1 MKAIKKLLYFLA
13 VAGTTMFASSCTDD
27 LEYTPAGQPSGQQVY
42 FAVDLAET
50 INLEENSSS
59 VTIPVS
65 RVVTD
70 EAASFSIFATEESGL
85 FTIPSTV
92 NFAAGE
98 STANLVITYTYSA
111 LTQDQTYSCTLTIGD
126 TENTSPYGMTSYEFS
141 LIAPSPWTS
150 LGEGTLTD
158 DVITGAFSRV
168 ENQVFTVEIQESD
181 NTPGMYRIVD
191 PYINN
196 QYKLSADGTGSSSN
210 YSCYL
215 VINATDPE
223 AVTISKQNMG
233 ILGTDLGD
241 FQMESTAPGTLVN
254 GVITFPKGGIELS
267 FTGYQG
273 AFQAN
278 KSGLFKVVLPGASDV
293 AAPAVTVAYKGSFI
307 DAASNKSNAVLDFTL
322 NETATSYKF
331 AVVEGNITKD
341 EAAIKETAGKIVDGS
356 LESTEGTASGS
367 VLYPLAVSGTFTVVA
382 VPFNAESDAG
392 AAAAAAFIYS
402 ADGAPDIVQVQTGD
416 YSIMVD
422 VLVDDYNDYTCP
434 LKLTAGD
441 GFNEFLLDG
450 IFGFEGY
457 VLIGEYDPTSLT
469 ITFDGTVQGMEDKG
483 PRWGY
488 GIAYVDEAQ
497 TEIYTI
503 LSNEADEPCVIS
515 VNEDGTLN
523 AFTTS
528 LQLVGFSAADGKI
541 TRMYEQIE
549 ANTPITKGEAGTT
562 ARTVNRRT
570 QLSTALRV
578 NF

>member
-27 LEYTPAGQPSGQQVY
+27 LEYNPAGQPSGQQVY

-65 RVVTD
+65 RVVTK

-92 NFAAGE
+92 DFAAGE

-111 LTQDQTYSCTLTIGD
+111 LTQDQAYSCTLTIGD

-150 LGEGTLTD
+150 LGMATYTE
-158 DVITGAFSRV
+158 DVITAAYGIDNVSF
-168 ENQVFTVEIQESD
+168 EVEIQQSD
-181 NTPGMYRIVD
+181 NNEGMYRLKNL
-191 PYINN
+191 YR
-196 QYKLSADGTGSSSN
+196 AGTGLFSI
-210 YSCYL
+210 YTFED
-215 VINATDPE
+215 ATGAASDYYITIDCTNPD
-223 AVTISKQNMG
+223 AVTIAEQPLGFTLVGMG
-233 ILGTDLGD
+233 ELRL
-241 FQMESTAPGTLVN
+241 FSTAAGTFKD
-254 GVITFPKGGIELS
+254 GVITFPKNGLS
-267 FTGYQG
+267 LVVPTISDNFPTNG
-273 AFQAN
+273 
-278 KSGLFKVVLPGASDV
+278 SGLFKVVLPGASDV
-293 AAPAVTVAYKGSFI
+293 AAPAVTVAYLGSFI
-307 DAASNKSNAVLDFTL
+307 DGSSATTNAVFSFTL

-341 EAAIKETAGKIVDGS
+341 EAALTVTAGKIVDGS

-382 VPFNAESDAG
+382 VPFNAEGDAG

-402 ADGAPDIVQVQTGD
+402 ADGAPDIVQVQTG
-416 YSIMVD
+416 
-422 VLVDDYNDYTCP
+422 NYTVHVTDAENGYDCA
-434 LKLTAGD
+434 LTLTAGD
-441 GFNEFLLDG
+441 GFNEFVLDG
-450 IFGFEGY
+450 LFGFTDY
-457 VLIGEYDPTSLT
+457 AFIGEYDPTTLT
-469 ITFDGTVQGMEDKG
+469 ITFDGTVLGMEDMG

-488 GIAYVDEAQ
+488 GIAYVDETQ
-497 TEIYTI
+497 SEIYTI
-503 LSNEADEPCVIS
+503 LSNEADDPCVIS
-515 VNEDGTLN
+515 VNEDGTLK

-528 LQLVGFSAADGKI
+528 LQLIGFSAADGKI

-549 ANTPITKGEAGTT
+549 ANTPISKGAESGTSARIAGRK
-562 ARTVNRRT
+562 A
-570 QLSTALRV
+570 QLSTALRA

>member
-27 LEYTPAGQPSGQQVY
+27 LEYNPAGQPSGQQVY

-65 RVVTD
+65 RVVTK

-111 LTQDQTYSCTLTIGD
+111 LTQDQAYSCTLTIGD

-150 LGEGTLTD
+150 LGMGTLTD
-158 DVITGAFSRV
+158 DVITGAFSV
-168 ENQVFTVEIQESD
+168 ENQVFEVEIQQSD
-181 NTPGMYRIVD
+181 KEPGMYRLVD

-196 QYKLSADGTGSSSN
+196 KYSLSAGEGGSSSN

-215 VINATDPE
+215 VIDATNPE
-223 AVTISKQNMG
+223 AVTIAKQNMG
-233 ILGTDLGD
+233 ILSTDLGD
-241 FQMESTAPGTLVN
+241 FQMESTAPGTLDN
-254 GVITFPKGGIELS
+254 GIITFPKGGIELS
-267 FTGYQG
+267 FTGYQS

-278 KSGLFKVVLPGASDV
+278 KNGLFKVVLPGASDV

-341 EAAIKETAGKIVDGS
+341 EAALTETAGKIVDGS

-382 VPFNAESDAG
+382 VPFNAEGDAG

-434 LKLTAGD
+434 LTLTAGD
-441 GFNEFLLDG
+441 GFNEFVLDG
-450 IFGFEGY
+450 LFGFTDY
-457 VLIGEYDPTSLT
+457 AFIGEYDPTTLT
-469 ITFDGTVQGMEDKG
+469 ITFDGTVLGMEDMG

-488 GIAYVDEAQ
+488 GIAYVDETQ
-497 TEIYTI
+497 SEIYTI
-503 LSNEADEPCVIS
+503 MSNEADDPCVIS
-515 VNEDGTLN
+515 VNEDGTLK

-528 LQLVGFSAADGKI
+528 LQLIGFSAADGKI

-549 ANTPITKGEAGTT
+549 ANTPISKGEAGTT

>member
-111 LTQDQTYSCTLTIGD
+111 LTQDQAYSCTLTIGD

-141 LIAPSPWTS
+141 LIAPAPWTS

-158 DVITGAFSRV
+158 DVITAAFDI

-191 PYINN
+191 PYIDNR
-196 QYKLSADGTGSSSN
+196 YSLRASESGSSSN

-215 VINATDPE
+215 VIDCTNPD
-223 AVTISKQNMG
+223 AVTIAKQNMG

-241 FQMESTAPGTLVN
+241 FQMESTSPGTLVN
-254 GVITFPKGGIELS
+254 GVITFPQNGLVLTFSKYPGD
-267 FTGYQG
+267 FP
-273 AFQAN
+273 AN
-278 KSGLFKVVLPGASDV
+278 GSGLFKVVLPGASDV

-307 DAASNKSNAVLDFTL
+307 DAASNKSNAVFDFTL

-331 AVVEGNITKD
+331 AVVEGNIAKN
-341 EAAIKETAGKIVDGS
+341 EAALTETAGKIVDGS

-382 VPFNAESDAG
+382 VPFNAEGDAG

-402 ADGAPDIVQVQTGD
+402 ADGAPDIVQVQTG
-416 YSIMVD
+416 
-422 VLVDDYNDYTCP
+422 NYTVHVTDAKDGYDCP
-434 LKLTAGD
+434 LTLKAGD
-441 GFNEFLLDG
+441 GFNEFVLDG
-450 IFGFEGY
+450 LFGFTGY
-457 VLIGEYDPTSLT
+457 AFIGEYDPTTLT

-503 LSNEADEPCVIS
+503 MSNEADDPCVIS
-515 VNEDGTLN
+515 VNEDGTLK

>member
-65 RVVTD
+65 RVVTE
-70 EAASFSIFATEESGL
+70 EAGSFSIFATEESGL

-111 LTQDQTYSCTLTIGD
+111 LTQDQAYSCTLTIGD

-158 DVITGAFSRV
+158 DVITAAFDV

-191 PYINN
+191 PYIDNR
-196 QYKLSADGTGSSSN
+196 YSLRASESGSSSN

-215 VINATDPE
+215 VIDCTNPD
-223 AVTISKQNMG
+223 AVTIAKQNMG

-241 FQMESTAPGTLVN
+241 FQMESTSPGTLVN
-254 GVITFPKGGIELS
+254 GVITFPQNGLVLTFSKYPGD
-267 FTGYQG
+267 FP
-273 AFQAN
+273 AN
-278 KSGLFKVVLPGASDV
+278 GSGLFKVVLPGASDV

-382 VPFNAESDAG
+382 VPFNAEGDAG

-483 PRWGY
+483 PRWRY

>member
-27 LEYTPAGQPSGQQVY
+27 LEYNPAGQPSGQQVY

-65 RVVTD
+65 RVVTK

-111 LTQDQTYSCTLTIGD
+111 LTQDQAYSCTLTIGD

-150 LGEGTLTD
+150 LGMGTLTD
-158 DVITGAFSRV
+158 DVITGAFSV
-168 ENQVFTVEIQESD
+168 ENQVFEVEIQQSD
-181 NTPGMYRIVD
+181 KEPGMYRLVD

-196 QYKLSADGTGSSSN
+196 KYSLSAGEGGSSSN

-215 VINATDPE
+215 VIDATNPE
-223 AVTISKQNMG
+223 AVTIAKQNMG
-233 ILGTDLGD
+233 ILSTDLGD
-241 FQMESTAPGTLVN
+241 FQMESTAPGTLDN
-254 GVITFPKGGIELS
+254 GIITFPKGGIELS

-278 KSGLFKVVLPGASDV
+278 KNGLFKVVLPGASDV

-341 EAAIKETAGKIVDGS
+341 EAALTETAGKIVDGS

-382 VPFNAESDAG
+382 VPFNAEGDAG

-422 VLVDDYNDYTCP
+422 VLVNDYNDYTCP
-434 LKLTAGD
+434 LTLTAGD
-441 GFNEFLLDG
+441 GFNEFVLDG
-450 IFGFEGY
+450 LFGFTDY
-457 VLIGEYDPTSLT
+457 AFIGEYDPTTLT
-469 ITFDGTVQGMEDKG
+469 ITFDGTVLGMEDKG

>member
-50 INLEENSSS
+50 INLEVNSSS

-92 NFAAGE
+92 DFAAGE

-158 DVITGAFSRV
+158 DVITGAFSID

-196 QYKLSADGTGSSSN
+196 RYSLSADKTGSSSN

-215 VINATDPE
+215 VIDATDPE
-223 AVTISKQNMG
+223 AVTIAKQNMG
-233 ILGTDLGD
+233 ILSTDLGD
-241 FQMESTAPGTLVN
+241 FQMESTAPGTLDN
-254 GVITFPKGGIELS
+254 GIITFPKGGIELS
-267 FTGYQG
+267 FTGYQS

-322 NETATSYKF
+322 NETATSFKF
-331 AVVEGNITKD
+331 AVVEGNIAKN
-341 EAAIKETAGKIVDGS
+341 EAALTETAGKIVDGS

-382 VPFNAESDAG
+382 VPFNAEGDAG
-392 AAAAAAFIYS
+392 AAAATAFIYS
-402 ADGAPDIVQVQTGD
+402 ADGAPDIVQVQTG
-416 YSIMVD
+416 
-422 VLVDDYNDYTCP
+422 NYTVHVTDAKDGYDCP
-434 LKLTAGD
+434 LTLKAGD
-441 GFNEFLLDG
+441 GFNEFVLDG
-450 IFGFEGY
+450 LFGFTDY
-457 VLIGEYDPTSLT
+457 AFIGEYAPTSLT

-503 LSNEADEPCVIS
+503 LSNEADDPCVIS
-515 VNEDGTLN
+515 VNEDGTLK

>member
-1 MKAIKKLLYFLA
+1 MKTLKNIFYFLA
-13 VAGTTMFASSCTDD
+13 AASLVGFTSCSDDDATTSLKGAQIFFSTESPSTV
-27 LEYTPAGQPSGQQVY
+27 EIEKGQ
-42 FAVDLAET
+42 
-50 INLEENSSS
+50 SS
-59 VTIPVS
+59 VQL
-65 RVVTD
+65 
-70 EAASFSIFATEESGL
+70 SIERMNATEAISIPLYSTDESGL
-85 FTIPSTV
+85 FSMPTEVSF
-92 NFAAGE
+92 NAGE
-98 STANLVITYTYSA
+98 TSAKATINFSFDA
-111 LTQDQTYSCTLTIGD
+111 LTTDVSYPLQITIGD
-126 TENTSPYGMTSYEFS
+126 SENTSPYGLSTYSFNIIYP
-141 LIAPSPWTS
+141 APYTS
-150 LGEGTLTD
+150 LGSAQYTEDLLTAVYGIGND
-158 DVITGAFSRV
+158 TFP
-168 ENQVFTVEIQESD
+168 VEIQQSD
-181 NTPGMYRIVD
+181 ENPGVYRLKNLYNVNSPFFQLHSFSD
-191 PYINN
+191 GYGTTSDYYITI
-196 QYKLSADGTGSSSN
+196 DCSN
-210 YSCYL
+210 P
-215 VINATDPE
+215 D
-223 AVTISKQNMG
+223 AVTIAEQP
-233 ILGTDLGD
+233 LGFTLEGYG
-241 FQMESTAPGTLVN
+241 EIKVKSVEPGTFKE
-254 GVITFPKGGIELS
+254 GVITFPTEGLALNIPSVSDNYPTNG
-267 FTGYQG
+267 
-273 AFQAN
+273 
-278 KSGLFKVVLPGASDV
+278 SGLFKVVLPGASDV

-341 EAAIKETAGKIVDGS
+341 EAAIEETAGKIVDGS

-382 VPFNAESDAG
+382 VPFNAEGESG
-392 AAAAAAFIYS
+392 ATAAAAFIYS
-402 ADGAPDIVQVQTGD
+402 ADGAPDIVQVQTG
-416 YSIMVD
+416 
-422 VLVDDYNDYTCP
+422 NYTVHIADAEDGYDCP
-434 LKLTAGD
+434 LTLTAGD

-488 GIAYVDEAQ
+488 GIAYVDESQ

-528 LQLVGFSAADGKI
+528 LQLVGFTAADGKI

-562 ARTVNRRT
+562 ARTVNRRA

>member
-111 LTQDQTYSCTLTIGD
+111 LTQDQAYSCTLTIGD

-158 DVITGAFSRV
+158 DVITAAFDV

-191 PYINN
+191 PYIDNR
-196 QYKLSADGTGSSSN
+196 YTLRASESGSSSN

-215 VINATDPE
+215 VIDCTNPD
-223 AVTISKQNMG
+223 AVTIAKQNMG

-241 FQMESTAPGTLVN
+241 FQMESTSPGTLVN

-267 FTGYQG
+267 FTGYQS

-278 KSGLFKVVLPGASDV
+278 KNGLFKVVLPGASDV
-293 AAPAVTVAYKGSFI
+293 ADPAVTVAYKGSFI

-331 AVVEGNITKD
+331 AVVEGNIAKN
-341 EAAIKETAGKIVDGS
+341 EAALTETAGKIVDGS

-382 VPFNAESDAG
+382 VPFNAEGDAG

-402 ADGAPDIVQVQTGD
+402 AEGAPDIVQVQTG
-416 YSIMVD
+416 
-422 VLVDDYNDYTCP
+422 NYTVHVTDAKDGYDCP
-434 LKLTAGD
+434 LTLTAGD
-441 GFNEFLLDG
+441 GFNEFVLDG
-450 IFGFEGY
+450 LFGFTDY
-457 VLIGEYDPTSLT
+457 AFIGEYDPTTLT
-469 ITFDGTVQGMEDKG
+469 ITFDGTVLGMEDMG

-488 GIAYVDEAQ
+488 GIAYVDETQ
-497 TEIYTI
+497 SEIYTI

>member
-1 MKAIKKLLYFLA
+1 MKTLKNIFYFLA
-13 VAGTTMFASSCTDD
+13 AASLVGFTSCSDDDATTSLKGAQIFFSTESPSTV
-27 LEYTPAGQPSGQQVY
+27 EIEKGQ
-42 FAVDLAET
+42 
-50 INLEENSSS
+50 SS
-59 VTIPVS
+59 VQL
-65 RVVTD
+65 
-70 EAASFSIFATEESGL
+70 SIERMNATEAISIPLYSTDESGL
-85 FTIPSTV
+85 FSMPTEVSF
-92 NFAAGE
+92 NAGE
-98 STANLVITYTYSA
+98 TSAKATINFSFDA
-111 LTQDQTYSCTLTIGD
+111 LTTDVSYPLQITIGD
-126 TENTSPYGMTSYEFS
+126 SENTSPYGLSTYSFNIIYP
-141 LIAPSPWTS
+141 APYTS
-150 LGEGTLTD
+150 LGSAQYTEDLLTAVYGIGND
-158 DVITGAFSRV
+158 TFP
-168 ENQVFTVEIQESD
+168 VEIQQSNENPGVYRLKNLYNVNSPFFQLNSFSD
-181 NTPGMYRIVD
+181 GYGTTSDY
-191 PYINN
+191 YITI
-196 QYKLSADGTGSSSN
+196 DCSN
-210 YSCYL
+210 P
-215 VINATDPE
+215 D
-223 AVTISKQNMG
+223 AVTIAEQP
-233 ILGTDLGD
+233 LGFTLEGYG
-241 FQMESTAPGTLVN
+241 EIKVKSVEPGTFKE
-254 GVITFPKGGIELS
+254 GVITFPTEGLALNIPSVSDNYPTNG
-267 FTGYQG
+267 
-273 AFQAN
+273 
-278 KSGLFKVVLPGASDV
+278 SGLFKVVLPGASDV

-341 EAAIKETAGKIVDGS
+341 EAAIEETAGKIVDGS

-382 VPFNAESDAG
+382 VPFNAEGESG
-392 AAAAAAFIYS
+392 ATAAAAFIYS
-402 ADGAPDIVQVQTGD
+402 ADGAPDIVQVQTG
-416 YSIMVD
+416 
-422 VLVDDYNDYTCP
+422 NYTVHIADAEDGYDCP
-434 LKLTAGD
+434 LTLTAGD

-488 GIAYVDEAQ
+488 GIAYVDESQ

-528 LQLVGFSAADGKI
+528 LQLVGFTAADGKI

-549 ANTPITKGEAGTT
+549 ANTPITKGADSGTT
-562 ARTVNRRT
+562 ARIASRNA

>member
-27 LEYTPAGQPSGQQVY
+27 LEYNPAGQPSGQQVY

-65 RVVTD
+65 RVVTK

-111 LTQDQTYSCTLTIGD
+111 LTQDQAYSCTLTIGD

-150 LGEGTLTD
+150 LGMGTLTD
-158 DVITGAFSRV
+158 DVITGAFSV
-168 ENQVFTVEIQESD
+168 ENQVFEVEIQQSD
-181 NTPGMYRIVD
+181 KEPGMYRLVD

-196 QYKLSADGTGSSSN
+196 KYSLSAGEGGSSSN

-215 VINATDPE
+215 VIDATNPE
-223 AVTISKQNMG
+223 AVTIAKQNMG
-233 ILGTDLGD
+233 ILSTDLGD
-241 FQMESTAPGTLVN
+241 FQMESTAPGTLDN
-254 GVITFPKGGIELS
+254 GIITFPKGGIELS
-267 FTGYQG
+267 FTGYQS

-278 KSGLFKVVLPGASDV
+278 KNGLFKVVLPGASDV

-341 EAAIKETAGKIVDGS
+341 EAALTETAGKIVDGS
-356 LESTEGTASGS
+356 LESGQRALSACRIGYLHGCSRSVQRRGRCRCCGCRRLHLFGRWCSRYRSGS
-367 VLYPLAVSGTFTVVA
+367 
-382 VPFNAESDAG
+382 
-392 AAAAAAFIYS
+392 
-402 ADGAPDIVQVQTGD
+402 DG
-416 YSIMVD
+416 
-422 VLVDDYNDYTCP
+422 
-434 LKLTAGD
+434 
-441 GFNEFLLDG
+441 
-450 IFGFEGY
+450 
-457 VLIGEYDPTSLT
+457 
-469 ITFDGTVQGMEDKG
+469 
-483 PRWGY
+483 
-488 GIAYVDEAQ
+488 
-497 TEIYTI
+497 
-503 LSNEADEPCVIS
+503 
-515 VNEDGTLN
+515 
-523 AFTTS
+523 
-528 LQLVGFSAADGKI
+528 
-541 TRMYEQIE
+541 
-549 ANTPITKGEAGTT
+549 
-562 ARTVNRRT
+562 
-570 QLSTALRV
+570 
-578 NF
+578 

>member
-111 LTQDQTYSCTLTIGD
+111 LTQDQAYSCTLTIGD

-158 DVITGAFSRV
+158 DVITAAFDV

-191 PYINN
+191 PYIDNR
-196 QYKLSADGTGSSSN
+196 YTLRASESGSSSN

-215 VINATDPE
+215 VIDCTNPD
-223 AVTISKQNMG
+223 AVTIAKQNMG

-241 FQMESTAPGTLVN
+241 FQMESTSPGTLVN
-254 GVITFPKGGIELS
+254 GVITFPQNGLVLTFSKYPGD
-267 FTGYQG
+267 FP
-273 AFQAN
+273 AN
-278 KSGLFKVVLPGASDV
+278 GSGLFKVVLPGASDV

-331 AVVEGNITKD
+331 AVVEGNIAKN
-341 EAAIKETAGKIVDGS
+341 EAALTETAGKIVDGS

-382 VPFNAESDAG
+382 VPFNAEGDAG

-402 ADGAPDIVQVQTGD
+402 ADGAPDIVQVQTG
-416 YSIMVD
+416 
-422 VLVDDYNDYTCP
+422 NYTVHVTDAKDGYDCP
-434 LKLTAGD
+434 LTLKAGD

-469 ITFDGTVQGMEDKG
+469 ITFDGTVQGMEDMG

-488 GIAYVDEAQ
+488 GIAYVDETQ
-497 TEIYTI
+497 SEIYTI
-503 LSNEADEPCVIS
+503 MSNEADDPCVIS
-515 VNEDGTLN
+515 VNEDGTLK

>member
-92 NFAAGE
+92 DFAAGE

-126 TENTSPYGMTSYEFS
+126 TENTSPYGMSSYEFS

-150 LGEGTLTD
+150 LGMATYTED
-158 DVITGAFSRV
+158 IITAAYGIDNVSF
-168 ENQVFTVEIQESD
+168 EVEIQQSD
-181 NTPGMYRIVD
+181 NNEGVYRLKNL
-191 PYINN
+191 YR
-196 QYKLSADGTGSSSN
+196 AGTGLFSFYN
-210 YSCYL
+210 FKD
-215 VINATDPE
+215 ATGAASDYYITIDCTNPD
-223 AVTISKQNMG
+223 AVTIAEQP
-233 ILGTDLGD
+233 LGFTIVGLGELRL
-241 FQMESTAPGTLVN
+241 FSTASGTFKD
-254 GVITFPKGGIELS
+254 GVITFPKNGLS
-267 FTGYQG
+267 LVIPTISDNFPTNG
-273 AFQAN
+273 
-278 KSGLFKVVLPGASDV
+278 SGLFRLVLPGASDV

-382 VPFNAESDAG
+382 VPFNAEGDAG

-402 ADGAPDIVQVQTGD
+402 ADGAPDIVQVQTG
-416 YSIMVD
+416 
-422 VLVDDYNDYTCP
+422 NYTVHVTDAKDGYDCP
-434 LKLTAGD
+434 LTLKAGD
-441 GFNEFLLDG
+441 GFNEFVLDG
-450 IFGFEGY
+450 LFGFTDY
-457 VLIGEYDPTSLT
+457 AFIGEYDPTTLT
-469 ITFDGTVQGMEDKG
+469 ITFDGTVLGMEDMG

-488 GIAYVDEAQ
+488 GIAYVDETQ
-497 TEIYTI
+497 SEIYTI
-503 LSNEADEPCVIS
+503 MSNEADDPCVIS
-515 VNEDGTLN
+515 VNEDGTLK

-549 ANTPITKGEAGTT
+549 ANPPITKREAGTT
-562 ARTVNRRT
+562 ARPVNRRT

-578 NF
+578 NV

>member
-27 LEYTPAGQPSGQQVY
+27 LEYNPAGQPSGQQVY

-65 RVVTD
+65 RVVTK

-111 LTQDQTYSCTLTIGD
+111 LTQDQAYSCTLTIGD

-150 LGEGTLTD
+150 LGMGTLTD
-158 DVITGAFSRV
+158 DVITGAFSV
-168 ENQVFTVEIQESD
+168 ENQVFEVEIQQSD
-181 NTPGMYRIVD
+181 KEPGMYRLVD

-196 QYKLSADGTGSSSN
+196 KYSLSAGEGGSSSN

-215 VINATDPE
+215 VIDATNPE
-223 AVTISKQNMG
+223 AVTIAKQNMG
-233 ILGTDLGD
+233 ILSTDLGD
-241 FQMESTAPGTLVN
+241 FQMESTAPGTLDN
-254 GVITFPKGGIELS
+254 GIITFPKGGIELS
-267 FTGYQG
+267 FTGYQS

-278 KSGLFKVVLPGASDV
+278 KNGLFKVVLPGASDV

-341 EAAIKETAGKIVDGS
+341 EAALTETAGKIVDGS

-382 VPFNAESDAG
+382 VPFNAEGDAG

-402 ADGAPDIVQVQTGD
+402 ADGAPDIVQVQTG
-416 YSIMVD
+416 
-422 VLVDDYNDYTCP
+422 NYTVHVADAKDGYDCP
-434 LKLTAGD
+434 LTLTAGD
-441 GFNEFLLDG
+441 GFNEFVLDG
-450 IFGFEGY
+450 LFGFTDY
-457 VLIGEYDPTSLT
+457 AFIGEYDPTTLT
-469 ITFDGTVQGMEDKG
+469 ITFDGTVLGMEDMG

-488 GIAYVDEAQ
+488 GIAYVDETQ
-497 TEIYTI
+497 SEIYTI

-515 VNEDGTLN
+515 VNEDGTLK

-528 LQLVGFSAADGKI
+528 LQLIGFSAADGKI

-549 ANTPITKGEAGTT
+549 ANTPISKGAESGTSARIAGRK
-562 ARTVNRRT
+562 A
-570 QLSTALRV
+570 QLSTALRA

>member
-50 INLEENSSS
+50 INLEVNSSS

-92 NFAAGE
+92 DFAAGE

-158 DVITGAFSRV
+158 DVITGAFSID

-196 QYKLSADGTGSSSN
+196 RYSLSADKTGSSSN

-215 VINATDPE
+215 VIDATDPE
-223 AVTISKQNMG
+223 AVTIAKQNMG
-233 ILGTDLGD
+233 ILSTDLGD
-241 FQMESTAPGTLVN
+241 FQMESTAPGTLDN
-254 GVITFPKGGIELS
+254 GIITFPKGGIELS
-267 FTGYQG
+267 FTGYQS

-278 KSGLFKVVLPGASDV
+278 KNGLFKVVLPGASDV

-322 NETATSYKF
+322 NETATSFKF
-331 AVVEGNITKD
+331 AVVEGNIAKN
-341 EAAIKETAGKIVDGS
+341 EAALTETAGKIVDGS

-382 VPFNAESDAG
+382 VPFNAEGDAG
-392 AAAAAAFIYS
+392 AAAATAFIYS
-402 ADGAPDIVQVQTGD
+402 ADGAPDIVQVQTG
-416 YSIMVD
+416 
-422 VLVDDYNDYTCP
+422 NYTVHVTDAKDGYDCP
-434 LKLTAGD
+434 LTLTAGD
-441 GFNEFLLDG
+441 GFNEFVLDG
-450 IFGFEGY
+450 LFGFTDY
-457 VLIGEYDPTSLT
+457 AFIGEYAPTSLT

-503 LSNEADEPCVIS
+503 LSNEADDPCVIS
-515 VNEDGTLN
+515 VNEDGTLK

>member
-50 INLEENSSS
+50 INLEVNSSS

-92 NFAAGE
+92 DFAAGE

-158 DVITGAFSRV
+158 DVITGAFSID

-196 QYKLSADGTGSSSN
+196 RYSLSADKTGSSSN

-215 VINATDPE
+215 VIDATDPE
-223 AVTISKQNMG
+223 AVTIAKQNMG
-233 ILGTDLGD
+233 ILSTDLGD
-241 FQMESTAPGTLVN
+241 FQMESTAPGTLDN
-254 GVITFPKGGIELS
+254 GIITFPKGGIELS
-267 FTGYQG
+267 FTGYQS

-331 AVVEGNITKD
+331 AVVEGNIAKN
-341 EAAIKETAGKIVDGS
+341 EAALTETAGKIVDGS

-367 VLYPLAVSGTFTVVA
+367 VLYPLAASGTFTVVA
-382 VPFNAESDAG
+382 VPFNAEGDAG
-392 AAAAAAFIYS
+392 AAAATAFIYS
-402 ADGAPDIVQVQTGD
+402 ADGAPDIVQVQTG
-416 YSIMVD
+416 
-422 VLVDDYNDYTCP
+422 NYTVHVTDAKDGYDCP
-434 LKLTAGD
+434 LTLKAGD
-441 GFNEFLLDG
+441 GFNEFVLDG
-450 IFGFEGY
+450 LFGFTDY
-457 VLIGEYDPTSLT
+457 AFIGEYAPTSLT

-503 LSNEADEPCVIS
+503 LSNEADDPCVIS
-515 VNEDGTLN
+515 VNEDGTLK

>member
-50 INLEENSSS
+50 INLEVNSSS

-92 NFAAGE
+92 DFAAGE

-158 DVITGAFSRV
+158 DVITGAFSID

-196 QYKLSADGTGSSSN
+196 RYSLSADKTGSSSN

-215 VINATDPE
+215 VIDATDPE
-223 AVTISKQNMG
+223 AVTIAKQNMG

-241 FQMESTAPGTLVN
+241 FQMESTSPGTLVN

-267 FTGYQG
+267 FTGYQS

-307 DAASNKSNAVLDFTL
+307 DAASNKSNAVLDFSL

-331 AVVEGNITKD
+331 AVVEGNIAKN
-341 EAAIKETAGKIVDGS
+341 EAALTETAGKIVDGS

-382 VPFNAESDAG
+382 VPFNAEGDAG
-392 AAAAAAFIYS
+392 AAAATAFIYS
-402 ADGAPDIVQVQTGD
+402 ADGAPDIVQVQTG
-416 YSIMVD
+416 
-422 VLVDDYNDYTCP
+422 NYTVHVTDAKDGYDCP
-434 LKLTAGD
+434 LTLKAGD
-441 GFNEFLLDG
+441 GFNEFVLDG
-450 IFGFEGY
+450 LFGFTDY
-457 VLIGEYDPTSLT
+457 AFIGEYAPTSLT

-503 LSNEADEPCVIS
+503 LSNEADDPCVIS
-515 VNEDGTLN
+515 VNEDGTLK

>member
-92 NFAAGE
+92 DFAAGE

-126 TENTSPYGMTSYEFS
+126 TENTSPYGMSSYEFS

-158 DVITGAFSRV
+158 DVITGAFSID

-196 QYKLSADGTGSSSN
+196 RYSLSADKTGSSSN

-215 VINATDPE
+215 VIDATDPE
-223 AVTISKQNMG
+223 AVTIAKQNMG
-233 ILGTDLGD
+233 ILSTDLGD
-241 FQMESTAPGTLVN
+241 FQMESTAPGTLDN
-254 GVITFPKGGIELS
+254 GIITFPKGGIELS

-273 AFQAN
+273 AFQAI
-278 KSGLFKVVLPGASDV
+278 KTASSRWCFR
-293 AAPAVTVAYKGSFI
+293 APATWR
-307 DAASNKSNAVLDFTL
+307 
-322 NETATSYKF
+322 
-331 AVVEGNITKD
+331 
-341 EAAIKETAGKIVDGS
+341 
-356 LESTEGTASGS
+356 
-367 VLYPLAVSGTFTVVA
+367 
-382 VPFNAESDAG
+382 
-392 AAAAAAFIYS
+392 
-402 ADGAPDIVQVQTGD
+402 
-416 YSIMVD
+416 
-422 VLVDDYNDYTCP
+422 
-434 LKLTAGD
+434 
-441 GFNEFLLDG
+441 LL
-450 IFGFEGY
+450 
-457 VLIGEYDPTSLT
+457 P
-469 ITFDGTVQGMEDKG
+469 
-483 PRWGY
+483 
-488 GIAYVDEAQ
+488 
-497 TEIYTI
+497 
-503 LSNEADEPCVIS
+503 
-515 VNEDGTLN
+515 
-523 AFTTS
+523 
-528 LQLVGFSAADGKI
+528 
-541 TRMYEQIE
+541 
-549 ANTPITKGEAGTT
+549 
-562 ARTVNRRT
+562 
-570 QLSTALRV
+570 
-578 NF
+578 

>member
-1 MKAIKKLLYFLA
+1 MGFTSCSDDDA
-13 VAGTTMFASSCTDD
+13 TTSLKGAQIFFSTESPSTV
-27 LEYTPAGQPSGQQVY
+27 EIEKGQ
-42 FAVDLAET
+42 
-50 INLEENSSS
+50 SS
-59 VTIPVS
+59 VQL
-65 RVVTD
+65 
-70 EAASFSIFATEESGL
+70 SIERMNATEAISIPLYSTDESGL
-85 FTIPSTV
+85 FSMPTEVSF
-92 NFAAGE
+92 NAGE
-98 STANLVITYTYSA
+98 TSAKATINFSFDA
-111 LTQDQTYSCTLTIGD
+111 LTTDVSYPLQITIGD
-126 TENTSPYGMTSYEFS
+126 SENTSPYGLSTYSFNIIYP
-141 LIAPSPWTS
+141 APYTS
-150 LGEGTLTD
+150 LGSAQYTEDLLTAVYGIGND
-158 DVITGAFSRV
+158 TFP
-168 ENQVFTVEIQESD
+168 VEIQQSD
-181 NTPGMYRIVD
+181 ENPGVYRLKNLYNVNSPFFQLYSFSD
-191 PYINN
+191 GYGTTSDYYITI
-196 QYKLSADGTGSSSN
+196 DCSN
-210 YSCYL
+210 P
-215 VINATDPE
+215 D
-223 AVTISKQNMG
+223 AVTIAEQP
-233 ILGTDLGD
+233 LGFTLEGYG
-241 FQMESTAPGTLVN
+241 EIKVKSVEPGTFKE
-254 GVITFPKGGIELS
+254 GVITFPTEGLALNIPSVSDNYPTNG
-267 FTGYQG
+267 
-273 AFQAN
+273 
-278 KSGLFKVVLPGASDV
+278 SGLFKVVLPGASDV

-341 EAAIKETAGKIVDGS
+341 EAAIEETAGKIVDGS

-382 VPFNAESDAG
+382 VPFNAEGESG
-392 AAAAAAFIYS
+392 ATAAAAFIYS
-402 ADGAPDIVQVQTGD
+402 ADGAPDIVQVQTG
-416 YSIMVD
+416 
-422 VLVDDYNDYTCP
+422 NYTVHIADAEDGYDCP
-434 LKLTAGD
+434 LTLTAGD

-528 LQLVGFSAADGKI
+528 LQLVGFTAADGKI

-549 ANTPITKGEAGTT
+549 ANTPITKGADSGTT
-562 ARTVNRRT
+562 ARIASRNA

>member
-50 INLEENSSS
+50 INLEVNSSS

-92 NFAAGE
+92 DFAAGE

-158 DVITGAFSRV
+158 DVITGAFSID

-196 QYKLSADGTGSSSN
+196 RYSLSADKTGSSSN

-215 VINATDPE
+215 VIDATDPE
-223 AVTISKQNMG
+223 AVTIAKQNMG
-233 ILGTDLGD
+233 ILSTDLGD
-241 FQMESTAPGTLVN
+241 FQMESTAPGTLDN
-254 GVITFPKGGIELS
+254 GIITFPKGGIELS
-267 FTGYQG
+267 FTGYQS

-278 KSGLFKVVLPGASDV
+278 KNGLFKVVLPGASDV

-307 DAASNKSNAVLDFTL
+307 DAASNKSNAVLDFSL

-331 AVVEGNITKD
+331 AVVEGNIAKN
-341 EAAIKETAGKIVDGS
+341 EAALTETAGKIVDGS

-382 VPFNAESDAG
+382 VPFNAEGDAG
-392 AAAAAAFIYS
+392 AAAATAFIYS
-402 ADGAPDIVQVQTGD
+402 ADGAPDIVQVQTG
-416 YSIMVD
+416 
-422 VLVDDYNDYTCP
+422 NYTVHVTDAKDGYDCP
-434 LKLTAGD
+434 LTLKAGD
-441 GFNEFLLDG
+441 GFNEFVLDG
-450 IFGFEGY
+450 LFGFTDY
-457 VLIGEYDPTSLT
+457 AFIGEYAPTSLT

-503 LSNEADEPCVIS
+503 LSNEADDPCVIS
-515 VNEDGTLN
+515 VNEDGTLK

-528 LQLVGFSAADGKI
+528 LQLIGFVPDSDI

-549 ANTPITKGEAGTT
+549 ANTPISKGAESGTSARIAGRK
-562 ARTVNRRT
+562 A
-570 QLSTALRV
+570 QLSTALRA

>member
-27 LEYTPAGQPSGQQVY
+27 LEYNPAGQPSGQQVY

-65 RVVTD
+65 RVVTK

-111 LTQDQTYSCTLTIGD
+111 LTQDQAYSCTLTIGD

-150 LGEGTLTD
+150 LGMGTLTD
-158 DVITGAFSRV
+158 DVITGAFSV
-168 ENQVFTVEIQESD
+168 ENQVFEVEIQQSD
-181 NTPGMYRIVD
+181 KEPGMYRLVD

-196 QYKLSADGTGSSSN
+196 KYSLSAGEGGSSSN

-215 VINATDPE
+215 VIDATNPE
-223 AVTISKQNMG
+223 AVTIAKQNMG
-233 ILGTDLGD
+233 ILSTDLGD
-241 FQMESTAPGTLVN
+241 FQMESTAPGTLDN
-254 GVITFPKGGIELS
+254 GIITFPKGGIELS
-267 FTGYQG
+267 FTGYQS

-278 KSGLFKVVLPGASDV
+278 KNGLFKVVLPGASDV

-341 EAAIKETAGKIVDGS
+341 EAALTETAGKIVDGS

-382 VPFNAESDAG
+382 VPFNAEGDAG

-422 VLVDDYNDYTCP
+422 VLVNDYNDYTCP
-434 LKLTAGD
+434 LTLTAGD
-441 GFNEFLLDG
+441 GFNEFVLDG
-450 IFGFEGY
+450 LFGFTDY
-457 VLIGEYDPTSLT
+457 AFIGEYDPTTLT
-469 ITFDGTVQGMEDKG
+469 ITFDGTVLGMEDMG

-488 GIAYVDEAQ
+488 GIAYVDETQ
-497 TEIYTI
+497 SEIYTI
-503 LSNEADEPCVIS
+503 MSNEADDPCVIS
-515 VNEDGTLN
+515 VNEDGTLK

-528 LQLVGFSAADGKI
+528 LQLIGFSAADGKI

-549 ANTPITKGEAGTT
+549 ANTPISKGAESGTSARIAGRK
-562 ARTVNRRT
+562 A
-570 QLSTALRV
+570 QLSTALRA

>member
-27 LEYTPAGQPSGQQVY
+27 LEYNPAGQPSGQQVY

-65 RVVTD
+65 RVVTK

-92 NFAAGE
+92 DFAAGE

-111 LTQDQTYSCTLTIGD
+111 LTQDQAYSCTLTIGD

-150 LGEGTLTD
+150 LGMATYTE
-158 DVITGAFSRV
+158 DVITAAYGIDNVSF
-168 ENQVFTVEIQESD
+168 EVEIQQSD
-181 NTPGMYRIVD
+181 NNEGMYRLKNL
-191 PYINN
+191 YR
-196 QYKLSADGTGSSSN
+196 AGTGLFSFYN
-210 YSCYL
+210 FKD
-215 VINATDPE
+215 ATGAASDYYITIDCTNPD
-223 AVTISKQNMG
+223 AVTIAEQP
-233 ILGTDLGD
+233 LGFTIVGLGELRL
-241 FQMESTAPGTLVN
+241 FSTAAGTFKD
-254 GVITFPKGGIELS
+254 GVITFPKNGLS
-267 FTGYQG
+267 LVIPTVSDNFPTNG
-273 AFQAN
+273 
-278 KSGLFKVVLPGASDV
+278 SGLFRLVLPGVSDV

-341 EAAIKETAGKIVDGS
+341 EAALTETAGKIVDGS

-382 VPFNAESDAG
+382 VPFNAEGDAG

-402 ADGAPDIVQVQTGD
+402 ADGAPDIVQVQTG
-416 YSIMVD
+416 
-422 VLVDDYNDYTCP
+422 NYTVHVADAKDGYDCP
-434 LKLTAGD
+434 LTLTAGD
-441 GFNEFLLDG
+441 GFNEFVLDG
-450 IFGFEGY
+450 LFGFTGY
-457 VLIGEYDPTSLT
+457 AFIGEYDPTTLT
-469 ITFDGTVQGMEDKG
+469 ITFDGTVLGMEDMG

-488 GIAYVDEAQ
+488 GIAYVDETQ
-497 TEIYTI
+497 SEIYTI
-503 LSNEADEPCVIS
+503 MSNEADDPCVIS
-515 VNEDGTLN
+515 VNEDGTLK

>member
-50 INLEENSSS
+50 INLEVNSSS

-92 NFAAGE
+92 DFAAGE

-158 DVITGAFSRV
+158 DVITGAFSID

-196 QYKLSADGTGSSSN
+196 RYSLSADKTGSSSN

-215 VINATDPE
+215 VIDATDPE
-223 AVTISKQNMG
+223 AVTIAKQNMG
-233 ILGTDLGD
+233 ILSTDLGD
-241 FQMESTAPGTLVN
+241 FQMESTAPGTLDN
-254 GVITFPKGGIELS
+254 GIITFPKGGIELS
-267 FTGYQG
+267 FTGYQS

-278 KSGLFKVVLPGASDV
+278 KNGLFKVVLPGASDV

-307 DAASNKSNAVLDFTL
+307 DAASNKSNAVLDFSL

-331 AVVEGNITKD
+331 AVVEGNIAKN
-341 EAAIKETAGKIVDGS
+341 EAALTETAGKIVDGS

-382 VPFNAESDAG
+382 VPFNAEGDAG
-392 AAAAAAFIYS
+392 AAAATAFIYS
-402 ADGAPDIVQVQTGD
+402 ADGAPDIVQVQTG
-416 YSIMVD
+416 
-422 VLVDDYNDYTCP
+422 NYTVHVTDAKDGYDCP
-434 LKLTAGD
+434 LTLTAGD
-441 GFNEFLLDG
+441 GFNEFVLDG
-450 IFGFEGY
+450 LFGFTDY
-457 VLIGEYDPTSLT
+457 AFIGEYDPTTLT
-469 ITFDGTVQGMEDKG
+469 ITFDGTVLGMEDMG

-488 GIAYVDEAQ
+488 GIAYVDETQ
-497 TEIYTI
+497 SEIYTI
-503 LSNEADEPCVIS
+503 LSNEADDPCVIS
-515 VNEDGTLN
+515 VNEDGTLK

>member
-50 INLEENSSS
+50 INLEVNSSS

-65 RVVTD
+65 RVVTE
-70 EAASFSIFATEESGL
+70 EAGSFSIFATEESGL

-111 LTQDQTYSCTLTIGD
+111 LTQDQAYSCTLTIGD

-158 DVITGAFSRV
+158 DVITGAFSGV

-233 ILGTDLGD
+233 ILSTDLGD
-241 FQMESTAPGTLVN
+241 FQMESTAPGTLDN
-254 GVITFPKGGIELS
+254 GIITFPKGGIELS

-331 AVVEGNITKD
+331 AVVEGNIAKN
-341 EAAIKETAGKIVDGS
+341 EAALTETAGKIVDGS

-382 VPFNAESDAG
+382 VPFNAEGDAG

-402 ADGAPDIVQVQTGD
+402 ADGAPDIVQVQTG
-416 YSIMVD
+416 
-422 VLVDDYNDYTCP
+422 NYTVHVTDAKDGYDCP
-434 LKLTAGD
+434 LTLKAGD
-441 GFNEFLLDG
+441 GFNEFVLDG
-450 IFGFEGY
+450 LFGFTDY
-457 VLIGEYDPTSLT
+457 AFIGEYDPTTLT
-469 ITFDGTVQGMEDKG
+469 ITFDGTVLGMEDMG

-488 GIAYVDEAQ
+488 GIAYVDETQ
-497 TEIYTI
+497 SEIYTI
-503 LSNEADEPCVIS
+503 MSNEADDPCVIS
-515 VNEDGTLN
+515 VNEDGTLK

>member
-1 MKAIKKLLYFLA
+1 MKTLKNIFYFLA
-13 VAGTTMFASSCTDD
+13 AASLVGFTSCSDDPETTSLKGDQVFFGTDLSS
-27 LEYTPAGQPSGQQVY
+27 
-42 FAVDLAET
+42 T
-50 INLEENSSS
+50 IQLEENSSS
-59 VTIPVS
+59 ITIPIL
-65 RVVTD
+65 RLNAD
-70 EAASFSIFATEESGL
+70 NAASYPIFTSDESGL
-85 FTIPSTV
+85 FTLPTSAD
-92 NFAAGE
+92 FAAGE
-98 STANLVITYTYSA
+98 NTANLVITYNYA
-111 LTQDQTYSCTLTIGD
+111 ELTQDKEYPCTLTIGD
-126 TENTSPYGMTSYEFS
+126 SENTSPYGLSKYEFT
-141 LIAPSPWTS
+141 LVAPAPWTS
-150 LGEGTLTD
+150 LGKGTLTD
-158 DVITGAFSRV
+158 DVITGAFNV
-168 ENQVFTVEIQESD
+168 ENQVFEVEIQQSD
-181 NTPGMYRIVD
+181 KEPGMYRLVD

-196 QYKLSADGTGSSSN
+196 KYSLSAGEGGSSSN

-215 VINATDPE
+215 VIDATDPE
-223 AVTISKQNMG
+223 AVTIAKQNMG
-233 ILGTDLGD
+233 ILSTDLGD
-241 FQMESTAPGTLVN
+241 FQMESTAPGTLDN
-254 GVITFPKGGIELS
+254 GIITFPKGGIELS
-267 FTGYQG
+267 FTGYQS

-307 DAASNKSNAVLDFTL
+307 DAASNKSNAVLDFSL

-331 AVVEGNITKD
+331 AVVEGNIAKN
-341 EAAIKETAGKIVDGS
+341 EAALTETAGKIVDGS

-382 VPFNAESDAG
+382 VPFNAEGDAG
-392 AAAAAAFIYS
+392 AAAATAFIYS
-402 ADGAPDIVQVQTGD
+402 ADGAPDIVQVQTG
-416 YSIMVD
+416 
-422 VLVDDYNDYTCP
+422 NYTVHVTDAKDGYDCP
-434 LKLTAGD
+434 LTLTAGD
-441 GFNEFLLDG
+441 GFNEFVLDG
-450 IFGFEGY
+450 LFGFTDY
-457 VLIGEYDPTSLT
+457 AFIGEYAPTSLT

-503 LSNEADEPCVIS
+503 LSNEADDPCVIS
-515 VNEDGTLN
+515 VNEDGTLK